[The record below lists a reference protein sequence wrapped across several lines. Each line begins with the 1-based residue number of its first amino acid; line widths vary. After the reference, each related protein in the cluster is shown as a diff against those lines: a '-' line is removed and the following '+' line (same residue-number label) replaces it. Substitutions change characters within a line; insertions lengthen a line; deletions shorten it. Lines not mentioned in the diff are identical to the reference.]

1 MNPNHILNTTL
12 DYSDSGTSL
21 NNVFNKTFPYS
32 YEAKNKEIALLQ
44 AVIPNA
50 FPNITSTLNNQYLY
64 YYWYNTT
71 GGNGSNS
78 NYQAWKVDL
87 SGGDGSPSIM
97 TYSAINAAIRTAM
110 YTNGHYLTDANG
122 NNVYYIELTE
132 SIIKNK
138 FIFSFTVVPTT
149 LPTGW
154 TNHTLA
160 GNGSNPMALSA
171 SNSGTLE
178 FMQIQFGQNSTIT
191 AYSTDAVGVVTST
204 NYLAGAN
211 GAGLQTNLGFTS
223 LTANPIVFPT
233 LAQIAIATNTTSPIN
248 YIADTVSYLTP
259 LQMLTIQCN
268 MISANRFDPENSLS
282 SVLFCDCETIQWDPN
297 FKLWLPIN
305 DGTYNNLK
313 LTICDQA
320 GNPLNDMLKHSSV
333 FTVAIRDN
341 QTQDDWEQIR
351 GTAGGPLIQFTD
363 QAKIAQ
369 GFKRL
374 RT

>member
-268 MISANRFDPENSLS
+268 MISANRFDP
-282 SVLFCDCETIQWDPN
+282 
-297 FKLWLPIN
+297 
-305 DGTYNNLK
+305 
-313 LTICDQA
+313 
-320 GNPLNDMLKHSSV
+320 
-333 FTVAIRDN
+333 
-341 QTQDDWEQIR
+341 
-351 GTAGGPLIQFTD
+351 
-363 QAKIAQ
+363 
-369 GFKRL
+369 
-374 RT
+374 